1 MNKKKRIMSI
11 NMNDFG
17 GKNEHLMNHRYFN
30 NRDRKYQID
39 WKYWAKQVKKDE
51 TWNSLKEY
59 ILDKQPD
66 LLVIEEMLI
75 SCYES
80 IDFIGELEEIG

>member
-1 MNKKKRIMSI
+1 MSI

-59 ILDKQPD
+59 IKPHGRCCMNARIY
-66 LLVIEEMLI
+66 VK
-75 SCYES
+75 S
-80 IDFIGELEEIG
+80 IYGIKSQVSS